1 MNDQGHPA
9 KSGGACA
16 VWSGAGLTAR
26 TASCHPIA
34 LCGDLSERLAKPP
47 WKFHREKGRGSP
59 KLTRRDQVT

>member
-34 LCGDLSERLAKPP
+34 LCGDLSEQPGKTAVEVPPGEGAWLAQA
-47 WKFHREKGRGSP
+47 HTS
-59 KLTRRDQVT
+59 